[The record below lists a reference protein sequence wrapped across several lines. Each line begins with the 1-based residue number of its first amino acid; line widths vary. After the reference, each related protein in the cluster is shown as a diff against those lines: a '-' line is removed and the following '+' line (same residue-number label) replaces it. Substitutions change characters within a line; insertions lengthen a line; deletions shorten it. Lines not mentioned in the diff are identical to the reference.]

1 MRKGYEG
8 LGLFK
13 AGILEEEQQQRG
25 EGCWQCGVKYY
36 AFLDRFGVTG
46 CFPFNEGR
54 LVLVSSFCIRPY
66 WIMTVNI
73 RSVPATGT
81 TTDNHS
87 LV

>member
-1 MRKGYEG
+1 MRDWDCSVVGQG
-8 LGLFK
+8 WHFGGG
-13 AGILEEEQQQRG
+13 AAAAR
-25 EGCWQCGVKYY
+25 EGCWQCGVKDY

-54 LVLVSSFCIRPY
+54 LVLVSSFCIRPI